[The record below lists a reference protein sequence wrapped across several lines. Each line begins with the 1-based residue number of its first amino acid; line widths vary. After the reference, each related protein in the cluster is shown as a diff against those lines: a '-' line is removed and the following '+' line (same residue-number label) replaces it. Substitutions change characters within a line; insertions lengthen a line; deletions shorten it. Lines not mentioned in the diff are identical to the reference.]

1 MARAY
6 VAAFNAPL
14 ARDVRTVMMDRVV
27 TGSLPSI
34 DVKNFSSDETRR
46 VEIQYFPIFLPA
58 THRVERGKE
67 WMGFGVMHLGR
78 VDTLVNKTHRSKS
91 STNSTMRSTRL
102 SPTRK

>member
-1 MARAY
+1 MGVLIIPAETAFTRTPFLACSMARAY

-46 VEIQYFPIFLPA
+46 VEIQSQ
-58 THRVERGKE
+58 E
-67 WMGFGVMHLGR
+67 
-78 VDTLVNKTHRSKS
+78 
-91 STNSTMRSTRL
+91 
-102 SPTRK
+102 